1 MLGTIMYDVAQI
13 NIPAIL
19 VANGLGVCL
28 MAAILLGR
36 HKRSSTV
43 SCEGRFFFWMCRICL
58 ALCILETFGFFLDGK
73 VFAGAHLLFLLC
85 NIALL
90 LLALLISCLWVCY
103 VDYRLFA
110 DHLRLRR
117 FYLLTAIP
125 AAVIALL
132 SAANFFTDVFFR
144 IDASNVY
151 HRGPLFFLPWVV
163 IYCYITYG
171 AVTSYRHRKQA
182 DRYLFMP
189 VLAFLGPIYVGSLIQ
204 LLCYGISL
212 IWVSVALSL
221 TFLYMNLQNEETF
234 LDPLTGLYNR
244 NYLLRHIE
252 YMTQQVKK
260 GHRITGILLD
270 IDSFKQ
276 INDTY
281 GHIKGDAALQ
291 TVGKVLLRAAGDNDV
306 VIRYG
311 GDEFIILLENAAPE
325 DIQHI
330 QSRIAGELQVY
341 NAAAGSTVCPLSLS
355 AGIASF
361 DELNMFEFFQ
371 EMDRK
376 MYEEKKSS
384 GLHAEMAASGRDAG

>member
-1 MLGTIMYDVAQI
+1 
-13 NIPAIL
+13 
-19 VANGLGVCL
+19 
-28 MAAILLGR
+28 
-36 HKRSSTV
+36 
-43 SCEGRFFFWMCRICL
+43 
-58 ALCILETFGFFLDGK
+58 
-73 VFAGAHLLFLLC
+73 
-85 NIALL
+85 
-90 LLALLISCLWVCY
+90 
-103 VDYRLFA
+103 
-110 DHLRLRR
+110 
-117 FYLLTAIP
+117 
-125 AAVIALL
+125 
-132 SAANFFTDVFFR
+132 
-144 IDASNVY
+144 
-151 HRGPLFFLPWVV
+151 
-163 IYCYITYG
+163 
-171 AVTSYRHRKQA
+171 
-182 DRYLFMP
+182 MP

-325 DIQHI
+325 DIQRI

-341 NAAAGSTVCPLSLS
+341 NAAAGDSYSLSLS

-361 DELNMFEFFQ
+361 DELNIFQFFQ

-384 GLHAEMAASGRDAG
+384 GLHAEMSASSRDAG

>member
-1 MLGTIMYDVAQI
+1 MLGTIMYDAAQV

-58 ALCILETFGFFLDGK
+58 VLCILETAGFFLDGK
-73 VFAGAHLLFLLC
+73 LFAGAHLLFLLC

-90 LLALLISCLWVCY
+90 LLALLISCIWVCY

-110 DHLRLRR
+110 DHLRLRK
-117 FYLLTAIP
+117 FYLLTLIP
-125 AAVIALL
+125 AAVICLL

-171 AVTSYRHRKQA
+171 AVTSYRYRKQI

-221 TFLYMNLQNEETF
+221 TFLYINLQNEESF

-244 NYLLRHIE
+244 NYLLRHME
-252 YMTQQVKK
+252 HMVRQVEK
-260 GHRITGILLD
+260 GHHITGILLD

-281 GHIKGDAALQ
+281 GHLKGDAALQ
-291 TVGKVLLRAAGDNDV
+291 TVGKILLRSADSNHA

-311 GDEFIILLENAAPE
+311 GDEFIILLEDAAPE
-325 DIQHI
+325 DVQRI
-330 QSRIAGELQVY
+330 QSRIAGELQAY
-341 NAAAGSTVCPLSLS
+341 NAAGSTICPLSLS

-384 GLHAEMAASGRDAG
+384 GLRAEMSASDNDAG